1 MNLVYLDGAK
11 EPYTTSEIISECAQ
25 VKHDTVQALIRSH
38 HKDLGTFGVNGFE
51 IRKPPKGTL
60 GGRPVKV
67 YRLNEQQATLLITY
81 LKNTEPVRQFKL
93 NLVRAFYDMRDELNE
108 FKVQRALEKPE
119 RKELTQAIKEWP
131 HANHHS
137 YKHFTD
143 LLLKLVTRMNAKQL
157 KSTRGASGRPALDLL
172 KSKELAR
179 YRRLEGILIGL
190 IELGHPYDAIK
201 AIMKG
206 VTPCQ
211 P

>member
-1 MNLVYLDGAK
+1 MQLVYLEGAK

-38 HKDLGTFGVNGFE
+38 QKDLGTFGVNG
-51 IRKPPKGTL
+51 
-60 GGRPVKV
+60 PVKI

-81 LKNTEPVRQFKL
+81 LKNTESVRQFKL
-93 NLVRAFYDMRDELNE
+93 NLVRAFYEMRDELNE

-119 RKELTQAIKEWP
+119 RKELTLAIKEWP
-131 HANHHS
+131 HAKHHS

-143 LLLKLVTRMNAKQL
+143 LLLKQVTGMNAKQL
-157 KSTRGASGRPALDLL
+157 KSSRGASGRPALDLL

-179 YRRLEGILIGL
+179 YRRLEGILICL
-190 IELGHPYDAIK
+190 IELGHPYDVIK